1 MLPVISGGYSAIP
14 ASSHMRFQTMRGAEV
29 LSLRYT
35 FLSVPVPVPVAGADC
50 HLPVVPVVPVVPV
63 GGCRLVV
70 AGWWLPVPVAGC
82 RLPSPP
88 KVAKPI
94 RLYAYT
100 CIRYTHILLMES

>member
-50 HLPVVPVVPVVPV
+50 QLPVVPVLV
-63 GGCRLVV
+63 GGCRCRL
-70 AGWWLPVPVAGC
+70 PVAGATDGC
-82 RLPSPP
+82 QAYTP
-88 KVAKPI
+88 V
-94 RLYAYT
+94 RLYVYT
-100 CIRYTHILLMES
+100 RILLMES

>member
-70 AGWWLPVPVAGC
+70 AGWWLRVPVAGC
-82 RLPSPP
+82 RRHRKLPSLY
-88 KVAKPI
+88 ACTPI
-94 RLYAYT
+94 RVYG
-100 CIRYTHILLMES
+100 IRIFF